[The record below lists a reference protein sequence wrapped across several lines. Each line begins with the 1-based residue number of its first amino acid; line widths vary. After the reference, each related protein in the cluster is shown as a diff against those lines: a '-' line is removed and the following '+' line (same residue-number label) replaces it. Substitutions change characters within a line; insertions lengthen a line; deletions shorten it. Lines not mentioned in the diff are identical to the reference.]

1 MLNKRVI
8 NTKYIMNLK
17 KKFCSALL
25 LGLGI
30 GNFVQAQSLAPFK
43 AGDRV
48 AFVGNSITDGGHY
61 HSYIWLYYMT
71 HFPNTRITCFNVG
84 IGGDNVKQMSDRFEY
99 EVLPKKPTIMTL
111 TWGMNDSGY
120 YEWFKPDAAAIGQ
133 KAIDTAEARYMV
145 LDAKMKKHPEF
156 KKVLILGSPYDE
168 TTKSNKNRYYPGKSA
183 AFEKMIDYQQ
193 ETAKKN
199 GWPYVDFNH
208 PMMAINQEWQKTDTM
223 FSLTPNDRIHPD
235 YDGHLVMAYL
245 FLKTQGLAGK
255 PVADFSVNAKTKQ
268 VSKAVNCTI
277 TNVTGTNDHITF
289 NYLANSLPYP
299 LDTVAVGG
307 GWGKHNRQSDGTKY
321 VPFMKEFNQEVL
333 TIRDL
338 KEGNYKLIMDG
349 QEIGQWSAADL
360 AAGINLAE
368 QTYTPEYQQAL
379 AIMHMNE
386 ERWDIERRLR
396 NYAYVEFDLL
406 KAKGLLYADN
416 KAAMDTV
423 NKTSKNN
430 PFVGGNRDNYI
441 KAQYKAVRDGWQG
454 EQDALV
460 NEIYAANKPRMH
472 KVILQLVN

>member
-1 MLNKRVI
+1 MTMNFK
-8 NTKYIMNLK
+8 TKL
-17 KKFCSALL
+17 FFTLSLAF
-25 LGLGI
+25 GI
-30 GNFVQAQSLAPFK
+30 GTLAGAQTLAPFK

-48 AFVGNSITDGGHY
+48 AFLGNSITDGGHY

-71 HFPNTRITCFNVG
+71 HYPNMRITCFNVG
-84 IGGDNVKQMSDRFEY
+84 VGGDNVKQMSDRFEY
-99 EVLPKKPTIMTL
+99 EILPKKPTVMTL

-120 YEWFKPDAAAIGQ
+120 FEWFKPDAATNWA
-133 KAIDTAEARYMV
+133 KNSVDTAEARYMV
-145 LDAKMKKHPEF
+145 LDAKMKKHPEI
-156 KKVLILGSPYDE
+156 KKVLILSSPYDE
-168 TTKSNKNRYYPGKSA
+168 TTKSNKNRYFPGKSA
-183 AFEKMIDYQQ
+183 TLEKMIDFQQ

-208 PMMAINQEWQKTDTM
+208 PMMAINQEWQKTDSM

-245 FLKTQGLAGK
+245 FLKTQGLANK

-268 VSKAVNCTI
+268 VTKAINCAI
-277 TNVTGTNDHITF
+277 TNVTGTNGTISF

-299 LDTVAVGG
+299 LDTVAVAG

-321 VPFMKEFNQEVL
+321 VPFMKEFDLELL
-333 TIRDL
+333 TVKDL
-338 KEGNYKLIMDG
+338 KGGNYKLIMDG

-396 NYAYVEFDLL
+396 NYAYVQFDLL
-406 KAKGLLYADN
+406 RAKGLLYADN

-423 NKTSKNN
+423 NKASKNN

-441 KAQYKAVRDGWQG
+441 KAQYKPVRDAWQG
-454 EQDALV
+454 EMDALV
-460 NEIYAANKPRMH
+460 NEIYASNKPRVH
-472 KVILQLVN
+472 KVTLQPVN

>member
-1 MLNKRVI
+1 MTMNFK
-8 NTKYIMNLK
+8 TKL
-17 KKFCSALL
+17 FFTLSLTLGFGALA
-25 LGLGI
+25 G
-30 GNFVQAQSLAPFK
+30 AQTLAPFK

-48 AFVGNSITDGGHY
+48 AFLGNSITDGGHY

-71 HFPNTRITCFNVG
+71 HYPNTRITCFNVG
-84 IGGDNVKQMSDRFEY
+84 VGGDNVKQMSDRFEY
-99 EVLPKKPTIMTL
+99 EILPKKPTVMTL

-120 YEWFKPDAAAIGQ
+120 YEWFKPDAATNWA
-133 KAIDTAEARYMV
+133 KNSIDTAESRYMV
-145 LDAKMKKHPEF
+145 LDAKMKKHPEI

-168 TTKSNKNRYYPGKSA
+168 TTKSNKNRYYPGKSND
-183 AFEKMIDYQQ
+183 FEKMIDYQQ

-199 GWPYVDFNH
+199 GWSYVDFNH
-208 PMMAINQEWQKTDTM
+208 PMTAINLEWQKTDTL

-245 FLKTQGLAGK
+245 FLKTQGLANK
-255 PVADFSVNAKTKQ
+255 PVADFSVNAKTRQ
-268 VSKAVNCTI
+268 VTKAVNCAI
-277 TNVTGTNDHITF
+277 TNVAGANGSISF

-333 TIRDL
+333 TVKDL
-338 KEGNYKLIMDG
+338 KDGNYKLIMDG
-349 QEIGQWSAADL
+349 QAIGQWSAADL

-396 NYAYVEFDLL
+396 NYAYVQFDLL

-441 KAQYKAVRDGWQG
+441 KAQYKSVRDAWQG
-454 EQDALV
+454 EMDALV
-460 NEIYAANKPRMH
+460 NEIYAANKPREH
-472 KVILQLVN
+472 KVTLEPVN